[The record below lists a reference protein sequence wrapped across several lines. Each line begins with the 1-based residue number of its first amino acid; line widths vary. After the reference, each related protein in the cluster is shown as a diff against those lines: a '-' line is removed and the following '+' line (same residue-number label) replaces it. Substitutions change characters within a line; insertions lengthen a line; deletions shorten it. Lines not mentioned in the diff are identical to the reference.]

1 MSSKFTVQP
10 WQLEDLQKLSDRS
23 WSANWSEMGCFKTT
37 TGLWLMEGKVRG
49 IEKPNILIVT
59 TKSGKG
65 TFFQIAP
72 ELFPDWYIFNIGTTS
87 VSIVRNGEEK
97 KVTKFV
103 PEKFDMP
110 TICVAHYDVFSDS
123 SRNRYQIDN
132 EGNVIKIDGKPIPV
146 EWKACDYILD
156 REWDFVWLDEAHRI
170 KNKDTKWTNNLK
182 KIKSPNRHIS
192 TGTGIINRPS
202 ELWSLLNFLSRK
214 TYTSFNRFKEYYSLI
229 DIWGGYNKEVGINP
243 DHKDELRDIVFSVGV
258 RRTLDEV
265 MPWIKRPI
273 FVPYEV
279 NLNPVQRKMYDEIKH
294 ELLTYDRNGLPI
306 HSPNVLS
313 ALMRL
318 RQVTVATPE
327 IEEDYFDEEKE
338 RRIQKIRLRE
348 PSSKL
353 DTVMEIIEGL
363 EWDEENKQ
371 PLVVFSCFKDP
382 LELLK
387 VRLDAADIS
396 YIHLQESDKDQERY
410 QKWGIEFP
418 KLQHRVFLS
427 TLQLGGESINL
438 TPARHVVFLDRS
450 WSPKDN
456 SQGIGRLRRPGQEG
470 EPVVININGKNTTDQ
485 RIERVVREKQSWFNE
500 LFGKEEAD
508 DMSEMIAA

>member
-10 WQLEDLQKLSDRS
+10 WQLEDLQKLSERN

-37 TGLWLMEGKVRG
+37 TGLWLMEGKVRNA
-49 IEKPNILIVT
+49 EKPNVLIVT

-72 ELFPDWYIFNIGTTS
+72 ELFPDWMIFNVGTTA
-87 VSIVRNGEEK
+87 V
-97 KVTKFV
+97 KVFMHGKEVKICKYV
-103 PEKFDMP
+103 PKKFDMP
-110 TICVAHYDVFSDS
+110 AIVVAHYDVFSDS
-123 SRNRYQIDN
+123 NKNRFETDENGRIFR
-132 EGNVIKIDGKPIPV
+132 VDGKPIAKP
-146 EWKACDYILD
+146 WKACDYILD

-170 KNKDTKWTNNLK
+170 KNKDTRWTANLK
-182 KIKSPNRHIS
+182 KIKSEQRHIS

-202 ELWSLLNFLSRK
+202 ELWSLLNFLNRK
-214 TYTSFNRFKEYYSLI
+214 TYPSFNRFKEYFSMI
-229 DIWGGYNKEVGINP
+229 DVWDGYGKEIGINP

-265 MPWIKRPI
+265 MPWIKKSI
-273 FVPYEV
+273 FVKYDV
-279 NLNPVQRKMYDEIKH
+279 DLNPIQRKMYDEIKA
-294 ELLTYDRNGLPI
+294 ELRTYDKNNLPI

-327 IEEDYFDEEKE
+327 VEEDYYDERLDK
-338 RRIQKIRLRE
+338 RVQKIRLRE

-363 EWDEENKQ
+363 EWDEESKQ
-371 PLVVFSCFKDP
+371 PLVVFSCFNDP
-382 LELLK
+382 LELLER
-387 VRLDAADIS
+387 RLNDAGIPYLRLHQYDN
-396 YIHLQESDKDQERY
+396 DQVRY
-410 QKWGIEFP
+410 QKWGVEFP
-418 KLQHRVFLS
+418 KMQHRVFLS

-456 SQGIGRLRRPGQEG
+456 SQGIGRVRRPGQEG

-485 RIERVVREKQSWFNE
+485 RIERVVREKQSWFDE